1 MRLRILIELAA
12 ALLLT
17 FGAFLAISLM
27 ARAQDLRI
35 EDAYARPSIG
45 AATTGAAYL
54 TVTNHGS
61 TPDKLREVV
70 SEVAKRSEL
79 HMHAMKGEVMTMRPV
94 GCLLIPAGGSVAMAP
109 GGLHVMLT
117 GLAAPLKP
125 GEQFPMRLKF
135 DRAGEIAVNVMV
147 NGQHAAS
154 HTAGN
159 SSALEFCE

>member
-27 ARAQDLRI
+27 ARAADLRI
-35 EDAYARPSIG
+35 EGAYARPSIG
-45 AATTGAAYL
+45 VATTGAAYL

-61 TPDKLREVV
+61 TPDRLREVV
-70 SEVAKRSEL
+70 SEVAKRTEL
-79 HMHAMKGEVMTMRPV
+79 HLHAIQGEVMTMRPV
-94 GCLLIPAGGSVAMAP
+94 ECLLIPADGSVAMAP

-125 GEQFPMRLKF
+125 GEQFPMHLKF
-135 DRAGEIAVNVMV
+135 DRAGEIAVTVTV
-147 NGQHAAS
+147 DGQHAES
-154 HTAGN
+154 HGAG
-159 SSALEFCE
+159 SSELEFCE